1 MSKNDSGILNMAN
14 LRIDFEFIE
23 IKENS
28 DGSHIV
34 YATPNSERY
43 ELKEIN
49 GEKGYWDKFDKF
61 FIPLT
66 VCDEIGKKMM
76 GCPILSPM
84 PKIENLEEYF
94 NERYSMLHKYFD
106 DTIEYDSPTS
116 ESVLAQFEESDNFFN
131 FISVDM
137 VESTKRSRI
146 LDSKL
151 NSQVNRLFLNEI
163 SNIIRQYG
171 GNIFK
176 YEGDGLLAFY
186 TYDNFLNKVDNS
198 FESVIAIK
206 LFINNYLNKYLE
218 NVGIP
223 KINFRIGV
231 NFGSS
236 YVANFGEKTE
246 LYGHD
251 FDITCKIQEFAAEN
265 QIIVGMGSV
274 KLAHTEWRKRLK
286 RIKINKRKLKQ
297 MGLEED
303 MELYEL
309 K

>member
-1 MSKNDSGILNMAN
+1 MSKKESKILNLSD
-14 LRIDFEFIE
+14 LRIDFEFIN
-23 IKENS
+23 IKQNN
-28 DGSHIV
+28 DGSLIV
-34 YATPNSERY
+34 HATPNSERY

-49 GEKGYWDKFDKF
+49 GEKGYWDKFDEF

-66 VCDEIGKKMM
+66 VCEDIGKNMR
-76 GCPILSPM
+76 GCPILASM

-94 NERYSMLHKYFD
+94 NERYSMLNKYFD
-106 DTIEYDSPTS
+106 NTIKYNSPTS
-116 ESVLAQFEESDNFFN
+116 ETILAQFEESDSFFN
-131 FISVDM
+131 FISIDM
-137 VESTKRSRI
+137 VGSTKRSRI

-186 TYDNFLNKVDNS
+186 TYDNFLNKFDNS
-198 FESVIAIK
+198 LESVIAIK
-206 LFINNYLNKYLE
+206 LFVNDYLNKYLK

-223 KINFRIGV
+223 KIGFRIGV

-297 MGLEED
+297 MGLDED